1 MFSFSKFIFP
11 ILLLLVACQ
20 TPKTINT
27 DEIIHKAVQV
37 SGFDTPIFS
46 INFDFR
52 EYHYELIRRP
62 SFYSYSR
69 LTTRNGVEVKDIMT
83 SNDPLK
89 RYLDDVSTQLS
100 YSTQRVYSNSLNA
113 VMYFFQ
119 LPKPLQDAA
128 VIKEINGS
136 VIVNDKSYWSI
147 KVTFQKDGGGE
158 DFQDEY
164 RYWINQE
171 TYEVDFLAYNYQT
184 DGGGTRFRKAI
195 NRREIDGFL
204 FQDYENYKPSKKF
217 EPLDSLPVLFEQ
229 GYLKQVSLIRNK
241 NIRVVK

>member
-1 MFSFSKFIFP
+1 
-11 ILLLLVACQ
+11 
-20 TPKTINT
+20 
-27 DEIIHKAVQV
+27 
-37 SGFDTPIFS
+37 
-46 INFDFR
+46 
-52 EYHYELIRRP
+52 
-62 SFYSYSR
+62 
-69 LTTRNGVEVKDIMT
+69 
-83 SNDPLK
+83 
-89 RYLDDVSTQLS
+89 
-100 YSTQRVYSNSLNA
+100 
-113 VMYFFQ
+113 
-119 LPKPLQDAA
+119 
-128 VIKEINGS
+128 
-136 VIVNDKSYWSI
+136 VNDKSYWSI

>member
-1 MFSFSKFIFP
+1 
-11 ILLLLVACQ
+11 
-20 TPKTINT
+20 
-27 DEIIHKAVQV
+27 
-37 SGFDTPIFS
+37 
-46 INFDFR
+46 
-52 EYHYELIRRP
+52 
-62 SFYSYSR
+62 
-69 LTTRNGVEVKDIMT
+69 MT

-100 YSTQRVYSNSLNA
+100 DSIQRVYSNSLNA

-136 VIVNDKSYWSI
+136 IIVNDKSYWSI